1 MPFDLLQ
8 RLFLESFKLEID
20 LQEKLHATMQSYVT
34 AIGLITGALV
44 YLGSLLPG
52 GPGFVPH
59 LAAAGTFKAALI
71 LVGYGLE
78 ALAFTFLALS
88 ARHLVRLSNVA
99 GYGRVEPWSFWLRH
113 MDALVAYNRDN
124 ATILFQEDFSRILC
138 AVVDNN
144 AARNNQRI
152 SNRGWAAKLIVWAAT
167 STAGVLITILVRG
180 VA

>member
-78 ALAFTFLALS
+78 AVSYTHLTLPTKRIVALS
-88 ARHLVRLSNVA
+88 RL
-99 GYGRVEPWSFWLRH
+99 Y
-113 MDALVAYNRDN
+113 
-124 ATILFQEDFSRILC
+124 ATRASMWRSQKDH
-138 AVVDNN
+138 
-144 AARNNQRI
+144 
-152 SNRGWAAKLIVWAAT
+152 G
-167 STAGVLITILVRG
+167 STRP
-180 VA
+180 